1 MASETQG
8 DVEDAREAEEAVP
21 EGAQRELPEGARREL
36 PKPEEKPVPPEGR
49 PPPPKKTHSGGR
61 KANPAKENLSD
72 KVECGDCSKTISKH
86 AAKYTHKCQAK
97 KKTQVVVEQIEPNEP
112 QPAPAPKAKRGAVKH
127 DPPPAVEEKP
137 RRLLDL
143 EQPLDHNHPDV
154 HHVVHSYMKS
164 LREQEAVAKRERYR
178 RLLGGRI

>member
-8 DVEDAREAEEAVP
+8 EVEDAHEAEEA
-21 EGAQRELPEGARREL
+21 E

-61 KANPAKENLSD
+61 KANPTKENLSD

-112 QPAPAPKAKRGAVKH
+112 HPTPEGRPEGQPKGAPAPKAKRGAVKH
-127 DPPPAVEEKP
+127 EPPPAVEEKP